1 MEFVDWPRDSIL
13 ILGFDLKKRDNKDHT
28 RVMGEAEAVVV
39 PHVFP
44 FQSST
49 QHESGRGEE
58 PRWKDSLVVNV
69 ETEVTVERD
78 RHGREDFW

>member
-13 ILGFDLKKRDNKDHT
+13 ILGFDLKKWDNKVHT

-49 QHESGRGEE
+49 QHESGR
-58 PRWKDSLVVNV
+58 
-69 ETEVTVERD
+69 
-78 RHGREDFW
+78 